1 MSKRKFL
8 MVIDVNTN
16 IRVAIPIQQI
26 IQIKEY
32 KHNKDHFAWIQYHG
46 ANNQPTVVWAKEFF
60 YDIMTD
66 CHTFK
71 L

>member
-8 MVIDVNTN
+8 MVTDVNTN

-26 IQIKEY
+26 IQIREY
-32 KHNKDHFAWIQYHG
+32 KRNGDHLARIQYHG
-46 ANNQPTVVWAKEFF
+46 ANNQPTAVWAKEFF
-60 YDIMTD
+60 YDIMTG